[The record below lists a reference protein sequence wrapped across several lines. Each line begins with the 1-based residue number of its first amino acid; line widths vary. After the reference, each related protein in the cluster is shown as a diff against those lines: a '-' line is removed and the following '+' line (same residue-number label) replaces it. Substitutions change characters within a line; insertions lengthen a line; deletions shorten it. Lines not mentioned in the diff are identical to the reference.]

1 MKLKVLLSIL
11 VPFAFVSAI
20 AQPSASY
27 YQSINGYKESGL
39 KSQLN
44 TILSNH
50 TKLSYDKL
58 WTYYE
63 KVDYLPKT
71 DASGQHL
78 IMDYYSESLHYF
90 TGNGDD
96 PSNMNKEHVAPQSWW
111 GGGTNNGVG
120 SDLFQVLPS
129 EAQANSNKSNFQLG
143 VVSGTPSTS
152 NARMKTGYDKTGQ
165 MVFEPCDEYK
175 GDFARIYF
183 YVATCYPD
191 VEWVDYN
198 SSNNNTAF
206 TKEDYPTLNANM
218 TEMLLEWH
226 QNDPVSEWEITRN
239 NRVEKEQK
247 NRNPFID
254 YPNLAFYIW
263 GDKTTEAF
271 DLSTQT
277 LYKFSDETDEEF
289 YYPAIKQEENL
300 FVEPFS
306 DITSG
311 NDTDTGGSSTLWNGN
326 SNITSVNTVYQAGG
340 AVRLGTGS
348 KPGSLTTRQITF
360 DGGKLILEID
370 VKGWTTVEGKLN
382 VSVNG
387 GTTKSYSYTAKM
399 SDDYETVHIELENV
413 PKNPYFTISTS
424 AKRCFITE
432 IRVMSPKKEN
442 EEIALSHECVTYYTT
457 CHLDFSPCG
466 NDLKA
471 YIASSY
477 KDGTLYLKRVQQVP
491 ANSALIL
498 VGTANQSYTIPA
510 MADTPEF
517 FPNLL
522 VGVHAETVIP
532 QTKGSY
538 TNFIFN
544 EGSVSSSS
552 FQSAEA
558 TLSADKCYLRLPTS
572 YIGSVQTVSLSFDQ
586 QFDVNHDGSINISD
600 VVTLVNFILGN

>member
-1 MKLKVLLSIL
+1 
-11 VPFAFVSAI
+11 
-20 AQPSASY
+20 
-27 YQSINGYKESGL
+27 
-39 KSQLN
+39 
-44 TILSNH
+44 
-50 TKLSYDKL
+50 
-58 WTYYE
+58 
-63 KVDYLPKT
+63 
-71 DASGQHL
+71 
-78 IMDYYSESLHYF
+78 
-90 TGNGDD
+90 
-96 PSNMNKEHVAPQSWW
+96 MNKEHVAPQSWW
-111 GGGTNNGVG
+111 VGGTSIAVG

-129 EAQANSNKSNFQLG
+129 ETQSNSYKNNYPLG

-152 NARMKTGYDKTGQ
+152 NTRMKTGRDKTGQ

-183 YVATCYPD
+183 YVATCYPN
-191 VEWVDYN
+191 VEWVAYN
-198 SSNNNTAF
+198 ANNNNTAF
-206 TKEDYPTLNANM
+206 TKEDYPTLNATM
-218 TEMLLEWH
+218 KEMLLEWH
-226 QNDPVSEWEITRN
+226 QNDPVSDWEITRN

-289 YYPAIKQEENL
+289 YYPAIRQEENL

-311 NDTDTGGSSTLWNGN
+311 NDTKTDGSSTLWNGN

-340 AVRLGTGS
+340 AVRVGAA
-348 KPGSLTTRQITF
+348 KEPGSLTTRHITF

-413 PKNPYFTISTS
+413 PQNPSFTISTT

-522 VGVHAETVIP
+522 VGVHTETIIP